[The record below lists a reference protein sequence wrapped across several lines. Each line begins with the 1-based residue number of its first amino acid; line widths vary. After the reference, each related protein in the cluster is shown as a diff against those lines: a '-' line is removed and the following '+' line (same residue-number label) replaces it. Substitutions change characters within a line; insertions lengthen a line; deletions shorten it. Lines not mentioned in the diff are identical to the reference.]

1 MPNIIG
7 FLVIKNFF
15 LLIQLNYKNVIKIRF
30 MKREKIII
38 GSRGSKLAMIYAE
51 NVEAKLKEVFSIN
64 IEIKKIVTSG
74 DENQKDRISNLG
86 GKGLFSKKIE
96 NELLEN
102 KIDIAV
108 HALKDMPTIETEGLE
123 TNYFLKRNSPNEI
136 LISNKKIKF
145 NDLKP
150 NSIVGTSSYR
160 REYQLKNKRS
170 DLNYK
175 LIRGN
180 VDTRI
185 KKMENGEFD
194 AIILSKAG
202 IDSLEINHKI
212 TEEFTTE
219 DLIPCAGQ
227 GIIAMQCRNSDLEIK
242 ELLEKIN
249 NPQARICANTERE
262 VLKILE
268 GDCDT
273 AIGAFSK
280 INGNNISLTTEL
292 FSVDGKK
299 RYFIKQKKEIKFAK
313 ELGIEVG
320 ETLKIQSKGSYKR

>member
-1 MPNIIG
+1 
-7 FLVIKNFF
+7 
-15 LLIQLNYKNVIKIRF
+15 
-30 MKREKIII
+30 MKREKMII
-38 GSRGSKLAMIYAE
+38 GSRDSKLAMIYAE
-51 NVEAKLKEVFSIN
+51 NVKAKLKDVFSKN

-74 DENQKDRISNLG
+74 DENQKDRLSNLG

-102 KIDIAV
+102 NIDIAV
-108 HALKDMPTIETEGLE
+108 HALKDMPSIETEGLE

-145 NDLKP
+145 NDLKS
-150 NSIVGTSSYR
+150 NSVVGTSSYR
-160 REYQLKNKRS
+160 REYQLKNRRS

-185 KKMENGEFD
+185 KKMENGDYD

-212 TEEFTTE
+212 TEEFATE

-227 GIIAMQCRNSDLEIK
+227 GIIAIQCRNNNLEIK

-249 NPQARICANTERE
+249 NPQSRICANTERE

-280 INGNNISLTTEL
+280 INGNNISLVAEL
-292 FSVDGKK
+292 FSVDGKN
-299 RYFIKQKKEIKFAK
+299 RYFIKETKEINFAK
-313 ELGIEVG
+313 ELGREVG
-320 ETLKIQSKGSYKR
+320 EALKSQSKGSYKR

>member
-1 MPNIIG
+1 
-7 FLVIKNFF
+7 
-15 LLIQLNYKNVIKIRF
+15 
-30 MKREKIII
+30 MKRGKIII
-38 GSRGSKLAMIYAE
+38 GSRGSKLALIYAE
-51 NVEAKLKEVFSIN
+51 KVKIKLKEVFSED

-74 DENQKDRISNLG
+74 DENQKDRLSNLG

-96 NELLEN
+96 NELIEK

-108 HALKDMPTIETEGLE
+108 HALKDMPSIETDGLI

-136 LISNKKIKF
+136 LISNRNIKF
-145 NDLKP
+145 KELKP
-150 NSIVGTSSYR
+150 KAIVGTSSYR

-170 DLNYK
+170 DLSYK

-185 KKMENGEFD
+185 KKLEEGNYD

-202 IDSLEINHKI
+202 VDALNLNNKI
-212 TEEFTTE
+212 TEEFNTDE
-219 DLIPCAGQ
+219 LIPCAGQ
-227 GIIAMQCRNSDLEIK
+227 GIIAIQCRGNDLEIK
-242 ELLEKIN
+242 ELLESIN
-249 NPQARICANTERE
+249 DKETRILANTERQ

-273 AIGAFSK
+273 AIGAFSN
-280 INGNNISLTTEL
+280 IEGNNINLVAEL

-299 RYFIKQKKEIKFAK
+299 RYFIKDMKNKNLAI
-313 ELGIEVG
+313 ELGKEVG
-320 ETLKIQSKGSYKR
+320 EVLKLKSEGSYKR

>member
-1 MPNIIG
+1 
-7 FLVIKNFF
+7 
-15 LLIQLNYKNVIKIRF
+15 

-51 NVEAKLKEVFSIN
+51 NVKTKLKEVFSKD
-64 IEIKKIVTSG
+64 IEIKKIVTLG

-96 NELLEN
+96 NELIEN

-108 HALKDMPTIETEGLE
+108 HALKDMPSIETDGLK

-136 LISNKKIKF
+136 LISNGNIKF
-145 NDLKP
+145 KDLKP
-150 NSIVGTSSYR
+150 NSIIGTSSYR

-170 DLNYK
+170 DLIYK

-185 KKMENGEFD
+185 KKLEEGNYD

-202 IDSLEINHKI
+202 INELNLNNKI
-212 TEEFTTE
+212 TEEFTIDE
-219 DLIPCAGQ
+219 LIPCAGQ
-227 GIIAMQCRNSDLEIK
+227 GIIAIQCRDKDFEIK
-242 ELLEKIN
+242 ELLENIN
-249 NPQARICANTERE
+249 DNETRILANTERE

-273 AIGAFSK
+273 AVGIYSNIEGEN
-280 INGNNISLTTEL
+280 INLVTEL
-292 FSVDGKK
+292 FSVDGKQ
-299 RYFIKQKKEIKFAK
+299 RYFIKETKNKKLAK
-313 ELGIEVG
+313 ELGREVG
-320 ETLKIQSKGSYKR
+320 KVLKLKSERSYKR

>member
-1 MPNIIG
+1 
-7 FLVIKNFF
+7 
-15 LLIQLNYKNVIKIRF
+15 
-30 MKREKIII
+30 MKRDKVVI
-38 GSRGSKLAMIYAE
+38 GSRGSKLALIYAQ
-51 NVEAKLKEVFSIN
+51 NVKAKLKEVFSKD
-64 IEIKKIVTSG
+64 IEIKKIVTLG
-74 DENQKDRISNLG
+74 DENQKDRLSDLG
-86 GKGLFSKKIE
+86 GKGLFSTKIE
-96 NELLEN
+96 NELIEN

-108 HALKDMPTIETEGLE
+108 HALKDMPSIETEGLE

-136 LISNKKIKF
+136 FISNKKIKF
-145 NDLKP
+145 KDLKS

-170 DLNYK
+170 DLDYK

-185 KKMENGEFD
+185 KKMENGDYD

-202 IDSLEINHKI
+202 INSLEINHKI

-227 GIIAMQCRNSDLEIK
+227 GIIAIQCRNSDPEIK

-280 INGNNISLTTEL
+280 INGNNISLSAEL
-292 FSVDGKK
+292 FSVDGKQ
-299 RYFIKQKKEIKFAK
+299 RYFIKETKEIKLAK
-313 ELGIEVG
+313 ELGREVG
-320 ETLKIQSKGSYKR
+320 EKLKFQSKGSYKR